1 MKDLFTLKD
10 KVIVVT
16 GAGGLLGFEYCK
28 AILNANGI
36 PILIDIN
43 EKLLKSKVAEL
54 KDEFPTCI
62 CNSYVVDITKEEQ
75 RLILIEKDYQRDLDY
90 SKDNKNCQN
99 TSIRLINQK
108 ISYICL
114 NKNKGNVI
122 KSLPEFTYKLN
133 DHNLIIK

>member
-1 MKDLFTLKD
+1 MNRINISLLILLVTITSHDISGKLFFDNILEKD
-10 KVIVVT
+10 KNFNFKNFKNEYEKKLAILKIT
-16 GAGGLLGFEYCK
+16 GADQAY
-28 AILNANGI
+28 
-36 PILIDIN
+36 
-43 EKLLKSKVAEL
+43 
-54 KDEFPTCI
+54 
-62 CNSYVVDITKEEQ
+62 ITKEEQ